1 MLRYAGNLKFN
12 RISSI
17 LNDHVSH
24 FPSPALEHSSRAQI
38 TIIICFS
45 SSKSTKST
53 ITKTEDSKISAF
65 RQIILDGPAKSGKS
79 IALAMLVHRGRDQ
92 GWLVLYA
99 PKGYLKGADTMPI
112 LEDSTLPDLVQM
124 GIRSTHAAVLVSLC
138 DLVKNSRCITI
149 GLRSVKF
156 EEPVTPRSC
165 RPIHA
170 RELTTVDAFRSM
182 MHDDMMVGA
191 FSHSTAVGKLRKD
204 LPDVPSDARQEF
216 PRYSLDEA
224 EAVCYYY
231 IG

>member
-1 MLRYAGNLKFN
+1 MN
-12 RISSI
+12 
-17 LNDHVSH
+17 
-24 FPSPALEHSSRAQI
+24 PALRELRCQI
-38 TIIICFS
+38 HDPI
-45 SSKSTKST
+45 
-53 ITKTEDSKISAF
+53 
-65 RQIILDGPAKSGKS
+65 
-79 IALAMLVHRGRDQ
+79 
-92 GWLVLYA
+92 VLGEGA
-99 PKGYLKGADTMPI
+99 GVGYLKGADTMPI